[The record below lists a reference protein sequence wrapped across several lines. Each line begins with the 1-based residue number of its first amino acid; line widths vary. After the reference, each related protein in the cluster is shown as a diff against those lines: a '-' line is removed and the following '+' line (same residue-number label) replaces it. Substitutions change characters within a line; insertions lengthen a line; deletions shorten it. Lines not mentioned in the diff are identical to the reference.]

1 MANIKILPEDFELS
15 KSGATTITLGTKDTY
30 VLEDIDVVVKPHI
43 GSFNNQASNNI
54 TYTEDTSAATV
65 IPSGGYLYLN
75 QGWFENTKISLGH
88 LIPEIA
94 DKDAGV
100 SHILYGYK
108 AYDEAGNLITGTMA
122 TVDPKFDG
130 GGLSVTPSVISLTGP
145 KVTVS
150 SSGTFTSAT
159 NYGVTSTA
167 PTTGTDGTNYLTID
181 GKASVTTKGS
191 VKASATAT
199 RGAVLYNGVYKGYLD
214 KADNTQVLATANTT
228 TESTASEIGA
238 TITDSFKPLYIPIV
252 SVTGTGGTLS
262 KASSGNSVSITGTN
276 PTVTLSYDGKFTDS
290 TIGASYGVTT
300 TEPTTGE
307 DGTDFLKVGVGG
319 TSDSQ
324 PFTGSATIKVERAAV
339 TNSGLKQGAINIAN
353 GATLLTAGSGTF
365 THSGTLNVTASLS
378 NDKAYYIPI
387 IKSMPVKGGGMTQA
401 SSRVEINGNNPTVTI
416 KKSGS
421 FTDVA
426 SGGVGASYGVTTTA
440 PTTGTDG
447 TNFLKITI
455 GGESDSQTFT
465 GASKIYVNR
474 AAVTHDG
481 AAAGAIK
488 WANKSSILA
497 GITNQAF
504 SAETDTNT
512 QRSVTATV
520 TGGTSY
526 YIPIVSLTNKGT
538 GGSVTASAT
547 ANVNITK
554 PKVDY
559 TSTGTV
565 TTNLDSLG
573 VSHSPFEGEEDGSGY
588 YSLVIT
594 PTATSDGSVSGT
606 VSGTWSRTAVKSS
619 GTYQGAVNLSTTTQ
633 FLAAGSG
640 TITSAET
647 SPTSIGVDF
656 SSVTD
661 DDKNWYFKR
670 AKVSSTGGG
679 LENATLS
686 VTGAV
691 PTVTPD
697 INFTSRTGS
706 TNGSAITLSTYG
718 ITTTA
723 PTTGNWVV
731 FDPTGSSTEA
741 TFTGSVIA
749 ARSSLTISVSKG
761 LTGDTSSL
769 VERATKKYSGT
780 KKFRANVGEGTNR
793 YIPVQ
798 AVNAE
803 VSLHSVTYPTVD
815 YSESAGYYISGVKQN
830 SVPSGILLAQTSNPS
845 DFNTE
850 KYIKIEP
857 TSGGLTLGNS
867 KTTAKGSISAGI
879 TAGGSKTTT
888 ESTRQIGVNQGTIK
902 SCYIKV
908 YDYSY
913 TVS

>member
-1 MANIKILPEDFELS
+1 MANIQILPQNFELT
-15 KSGATTITLGTKDTY
+15 KSSATTITLGTKDTY

-43 GSFNNQASNNI
+43 GSFNNQATTGV
-54 TYTEDTSAATV
+54 TYTENTADATV

-100 SHILYGYK
+100 KQILSGYK

-130 GGLSVTPSVISLTGP
+130 GGLSVTPSVTGLTNP
-145 KVTVS
+145 TVTVI

-181 GKASVTTKGS
+181 GSATVTKGS
-191 VKASATAT
+191 VKATASAT
-199 RGAVLYNGVYKGYLD
+199 RGAVLYNGAYTGYLN
-214 KADNTQVLATANTT
+214 KADNTQALGSANITQT
-228 TESTASEIGA
+228 STASEISP

-252 SVTGTGGTLS
+252 SVTGTGGGLS
-262 KASSGNSVSITGTN
+262 KASSGNSLSITGTN
-276 PTVTLSYDGKFTDS
+276 PTVTLTYDGKFTDT

-319 TSDSQ
+319 TSDTQ
-324 PFTGSATIKVERAAV
+324 TFTGDATIKVDRAAV

-353 GATLLTAGSGTF
+353 GATLLAAGGNSF
-365 THSGTLNVTASLS
+365 THSNTLDITASLS

-387 IKSMPVKGGGMTQA
+387 IKSMPVKGGAMTKA
-401 SSRVEINGNNPTVTI
+401 SSIVEINGVNPTVTI
-416 KKSGS
+416 SNSGK

-447 TNFLKITI
+447 TDFLKIEI
-455 GGESDSQTFT
+455 GGTSDSQTFT
-465 GASKIYVNR
+465 SSSKIYVNR
-474 AAVTHDG
+474 AAVTHNG

-488 WANKSSILA
+488 WTNGSSILA
-497 GITNQAF
+497 GVTNQEF
-504 SAETDTNT
+504 SATTDTNT
-512 QRSVTATV
+512 QKSVTATV
-520 TGGTSY
+520 NGGTSY
-526 YIPIVSLTNKGT
+526 YIPIVSLINKGR
-538 GGSVTASAT
+538 GGIVTASAT
-547 ANVNITK
+547 ANVDIVK

-559 TSTGTV
+559 TPTGTV
-565 TTNLDSLG
+565 TTNLEALG
-573 VSHSPFEGEEDGSGY
+573 VSHRPFEGEEDGSGY

-594 PTATSDGSVSGT
+594 PTTTSEGSVSGSVSGT
-606 VSGTWSRTAVKSS
+606 WNRTAVKSN
-619 GTYQGAVNLSTTTQ
+619 GTYQGAVSLTTNTQ
-633 FLAAGSG
+633 FLASGSG
-640 TITSAET
+640 TFTGTEISSTGF
-647 SPTSIGVDF
+647 GVDF
-656 SSVTD
+656 DSVTD

-670 AKVSSTGGG
+670 AQVTSSGGG
-679 LENATLS
+679 LVDATLGI
-686 VTGAV
+686 TGAV

-697 INFTSRTGS
+697 ISFKSRTGS
-706 TNGSAITLSTYG
+706 TEGSAITLSTYG

-723 PTTGNWVV
+723 PTSGNWVV
-731 FDPTGSSTEA
+731 FDPTGTSTNA
-741 TFTGSVIA
+741 TFTGSVTA

-761 LTGDTSSL
+761 LTGDTSSI
-769 VERATKKYSGT
+769 VERATKTYT
-780 KKFRANVGEGTNR
+780 NTRTFAATVAEGTNR

-798 AVNAE
+798 AVTA
-803 VSLHSVTYPTVD
+803 SVNSHNVTHPTVD
-815 YSESAGYYISGVKQN
+815 YSESAGYYIGGVKQD
-830 SVPSGILLAQTSNPS
+830 SVPSGILLAQTSDPS
-845 DFNTE
+845 DFNTK

-857 TSGGLTLGNS
+857 SGGVTLGSS
-867 KTTAKGSISAGI
+867 KTTATGSISAGI
-879 TAGGSKTTT
+879 TAGGNDTKT
-888 ESTRQIGVNQGTIK
+888 STKPISVIQGTTK
-902 SCYIKV
+902 SCFIKV

>member
-1 MANIKILPEDFELS
+1 MANIQILPQNFELTKGS
-15 KSGATTITLGTKDTY
+15 ATTITLGTKDTY

-43 GSFNNQASNNI
+43 GSFNNQATTNT

-100 SHILYGYK
+100 KQILYGYK

-130 GGLSVTPSVISLTGP
+130 GGLSVNPTVSDLTGP
-145 KVTVS
+145 IVTVS
-150 SSGTFTSAT
+150 SSGTFKTST
-159 NYGVTSTA
+159 NYGVTLTA
-167 PTTGTDGTNYLTID
+167 PSGTDGTNYLTID
-181 GKASVTTKGS
+181 GSARVTTKGS
-191 VKASATAT
+191 VKASASAS

-214 KADNTQVLATANTT
+214 KADNTQVLEEASTSQTT
-228 TESTASEIGA
+228 KAYVIDA
-238 TITDSFKPLYIPIV
+238 TITDSFAPLYIPIV
-252 SVTGTGGTLS
+252 SVTGTGGGLS

-276 PTVTLSYDGKFTDS
+276 PTITLSYDGKFTD
-290 TIGASYGVTT
+290 TTGASYGVTT

-324 PFTGSATIKVERAAV
+324 EFTGDATIKVNRAAV

-353 GATLLTAGSGTF
+353 GATLLEAGGGTF
-365 THSGTLNVTASLS
+365 THSSTRTVTASLS

-387 IKSMPVKGGGMTQA
+387 IKSMPVKGGAMTKA
-401 SSRVEINGNNPTVTI
+401 SSIVEINGVNPTVTI
-416 KKSGS
+416 SKSGS

-455 GGESDSQTFT
+455 DGTSDTNIFT
-465 GASKIYVNR
+465 GSSKIYVNR
-474 AAVTHDG
+474 AAVTHNG

-488 WANKSSILA
+488 WANGSSILA
-497 GITNQAF
+497 GVTNQAF
-504 SAETDTNT
+504 SATTDTNT
-512 QRSVTATV
+512 QKSVTATV
-520 TGGTSY
+520 NGGTSY

-547 ANVNITK
+547 ANVDIVK

-559 TSTGTV
+559 TPTGTV
-565 TTNLDSLG
+565 TTNLEALG
-573 VSHSPFEGEEDGSGY
+573 VSHRPFEGEEDGSGY

-594 PTATSDGSVSGT
+594 PTTTSEGSVSGSVSGT
-606 VSGTWSRTAVKSS
+606 WNRTAVKSN
-619 GTYQGAVNLSTTTQ
+619 GTYQGAVSLTTSTQ
-633 FLAAGSG
+633 FLASGSG
-640 TITSAET
+640 TFTGTEISSTGF
-647 SPTSIGVDF
+647 GVDF
-656 SSVTD
+656 DSVTD

-670 AKVSSTGGG
+670 AQVTSSGGG
-679 LENATLS
+679 LETATLGI
-686 VTGAV
+686 TGAV

-697 INFTSRTGS
+697 ISFRSRTGS
-706 TNGSAITLSTYG
+706 TDGSTITLSTYG

-731 FDPTGSSTEA
+731 FDPTGTSTEA
-741 TFTGSVIA
+741 TFSGSVTA
-749 ARSSLTISVSKG
+749 ARSSLTISISKG
-761 LTGDTSSL
+761 LTGDTSSI
-769 VERATKKYSGT
+769 VERATKTYSGT
-780 KKFRANVGEGTNR
+780 RKFRATVGEGTNR
-793 YIPVQ
+793 YIPVR
-798 AVNAE
+798 AVTASVN
-803 VSLHSVTYPTVD
+803 SHSVTHPTVD
-815 YSESAGYYISGVKQN
+815 YSESAGYYIEGVKQD
-830 SVPSGILLAQTSNPS
+830 SVPSGILLAQSSNPS
-845 DFNTE
+845 DFDTK

-857 TSGGLTLGNS
+857 SGGVTLGS
-867 KTTAKGSISAGI
+867 SSTTATGSISAGI
-879 TAGGSKTTT
+879 TAGGSDTKN
-888 ESTRQIGVNQGTIK
+888 STKPISVIQGTTK

>member
-1 MANIKILPEDFELS
+1 MANIRILPQDFELTKGS
-15 KSGATTITLGTKDTY
+15 ETIISLGTKDTY
-30 VLEDIDVVVKPHI
+30 VLEDIDVVVKPHT
-43 GSFNNQASNNI
+43 GSFNNQATTGT

-75 QGWFENTKISLGH
+75 QGWFDNTKISLGH

-100 SHILYGYK
+100 KQILFGYK

-130 GGLSVTPSVISLTGP
+130 GGLSVTPSVNSLTAP
-145 KVTVS
+145 TVTVD
-150 SSGTFTSAT
+150 SSGTFKTST
-159 NYGVTSTA
+159 TFGVT
-167 PTTGTDGTNYLTID
+167 TTKPSGTDGTNYLTID
-181 GKASVTTKGS
+181 GKASVTKGS
-191 VKASATAT
+191 VKASASAT
-199 RGAVLYNGVYKGYLD
+199 RGAVLYNGAYTGYLN
-214 KADNTQVLATANTT
+214 KADNTQVLPNVSTSNTT
-228 TESTASEIGA
+228 DASEINP

-252 SVTGTGGTLS
+252 SVTGKGGGLS

-276 PTVTLSYDGKFTDS
+276 PTITLTYGGKFTD
-290 TIGASYGVTT
+290 TTGASYGVTT

-319 TSDSQ
+319 SSDSQ
-324 PFTGSATIKVERAAV
+324 EFTGSATIKVDRAAV
-339 TNSGLKQGAINIAN
+339 TNDGLKQGAINIAN
-353 GATLLTAGSGTF
+353 GATLLAAGGGTF
-365 THSGTLNVTASLS
+365 THSGTLDITASLS

-387 IKSMPVKGGGMTQA
+387 IKSMPVKGGDMTQA
-401 SSRVEINGNNPTVTI
+401 SSRVEITGKNPTVTI
-416 KKSGS
+416 SNSGK

-426 SGGVGASYGVTTTA
+426 SGGVGASYGVTTTE

-447 TNFLKITI
+447 TDFLKIEI
-455 GGESDSQTFT
+455 GGTSDSQKFT
-465 GASKIYVNR
+465 GSSKIYVNR
-474 AAVTHDG
+474 AAVTHYG

-488 WANKSSILA
+488 WKNGSSILA
-497 GITNQAF
+497 GVTNQAF

-512 QRSVTATV
+512 QRSVSATV

-526 YIPIVSLTNKGT
+526 YIPIVNLTNKGT
-538 GGSVTASAT
+538 GGSVTVDAT
-547 ANVNITK
+547 ANVDIVK
-554 PKVDY
+554 PKVDC
-559 TSTGTV
+559 TPTGTV
-565 TTNLDSLG
+565 TTNLEALG
-573 VSHSPFEGEEDGSGY
+573 VSHRPFEGEEDGKGY

-594 PTATSDGSVSGT
+594 PTAKSDGSVSGT
-606 VSGTWSRTAVKSS
+606 VSGSWSRTAVKSN

-633 FLAAGSG
+633 FLASGSG

-656 SSVTD
+656 TSVSD

-670 AKVSSTGGG
+670 AKVSSNGGG
-679 LENATLS
+679 LEDATLGI
-686 VTGAV
+686 TGDA

-697 INFTSRTGS
+697 ISFKSRTGS
-706 TNGSAITLSTYG
+706 TNGSAITLSAYG

-731 FDPTGSSTEA
+731 FDPTGTSTNA
-741 TFTGSVIA
+741 TFTGSVTA

-761 LTGDTSSL
+761 LTGDTSSI
-769 VERATKKYSGT
+769 VERAIKDYSGT
-780 KKFRANVGEGTNR
+780 RKFKATVAEGTNR
-793 YIPVQ
+793 YIPVR
-798 AVNAE
+798 AVTAE
-803 VSLHSVTYPTVD
+803 VSSHSVTNPTVN

-845 DFNTE
+845 DFSTK

-857 TSGGLTLGNS
+857 SGGVTLGS
-867 KTTAKGSISAGI
+867 SSTTAKGSILAGI
-879 TAGGSKTTT
+879 TAGGSATTT
-888 ESTRQIGVNQGTIK
+888 ESTQKIGVTTGTTK

-908 YDYSY
+908 YDGGY

>member
-1 MANIKILPEDFELS
+1 MANIKILPDDFELT
-15 KSGATTITLGTKDTY
+15 KSSATTITLGTKDTY

-43 GSFNNQASNNI
+43 GSFNNQATTGV
-54 TYTEDTSAATV
+54 TYTENTADATI
-65 IPSGGYLYLN
+65 IPAEGFLYLN
-75 QGWFENTKISLGH
+75 QGWFDNTKISLGH
-88 LIPEIA
+88 LIPDDVEYTN
-94 DKDAGV
+94 AGV
-100 SHILYGYK
+100 LQILSGYE
-108 AYDEAGNLITGTMA
+108 AYDTNGQKLIGRMA

-130 GGLSVTPSVISLTGP
+130 GGLSVTPSVSNLTGP
-145 KVTVS
+145 TVTVD
-150 SSGTFTSAT
+150 SSGTFKTST
-159 NYGVTSTA
+159 TFGVT
-167 PTTGTDGTNYLTID
+167 TTKPSGTDGTSYLTID
-181 GKASVTTKGS
+181 GSASVTKGS
-191 VKASATAT
+191 VKASASAT
-199 RGAVLYNGVYKGYLD
+199 RGAVSYNGSYAGYLN
-214 KADNTQVLATANTT
+214 KADDTEVLATASTSHTT
-228 TESTASEIGA
+228 KAYEIGA

-252 SVTGTGGTLS
+252 SVTGTGGGLS

-276 PTVTLSYDGKFTDS
+276 PTITLTYGGKFTD
-290 TIGASYGVTT
+290 TTGASYGVTT

-319 TSDSQ
+319 TSVDQ
-324 PFTGSATIKVERAAV
+324 TFTATATIKVDRAAV

-353 GATLLTAGSGTF
+353 GATLLAAGSDSF
-365 THSGTLNVTASLS
+365 THSGTLDITASLS

-387 IKSMPVKGGGMTQA
+387 IKSMPVKGGGMTKA
-401 SSRVEINGNNPTVTI
+401 SSSVEINGVNPTVTI
-416 KKSGS
+416 KNSGK

-455 GGESDSQTFT
+455 SGTSNSQTFT
-465 GASKIYVNR
+465 GSSKIYVDR

-488 WANKSSILA
+488 WKNGSSILA
-497 GITNQAF
+497 GVTNQAF
-504 SAETDTNT
+504 SATTDTTT

-526 YIPIVSLTNKGT
+526 YIPIVSLTDKGK
-538 GGSVTASAT
+538 GGSVTAEAT
-547 ANVNITK
+547 ANVNIDK

-559 TSTGTV
+559 TPTGTV
-565 TTNLDSLG
+565 TTNLEALG

-594 PTATSDGSVSGT
+594 PTTTSEGSVSGSVSGT
-606 VSGTWSRTAVKSS
+606 WNRTAVKSN
-619 GTYQGAVNLSTTTQ
+619 GTYQGAVSLTTSTQ

-656 SSVTD
+656 TSVTD
-661 DDKNWYFKR
+661 DDKKWYFKR

-679 LENATLS
+679 LVDATLGI
-686 VTGAV
+686 TGAA

-697 INFTSRTGS
+697 ISFKSRTGS
-706 TNGSAITLSTYG
+706 TEGSAITLSTYG

-731 FDPTGSSTEA
+731 FDPTGTSTNA
-741 TFTGSVIA
+741 TFTGSVTA

-761 LTGDTSSL
+761 LTGDTSSI
-769 VERATKKYSGT
+769 VERTTKTYTNTRKFAATVAK
-780 KKFRANVGEGTNR
+780 GTNR

-798 AVNAE
+798 T
-803 VSLHSVTYPTVD
+803 VSASVSSHSVTHPTVD
-815 YSESAGYYISGVKQN
+815 YSESAGYYISGVKQE
-830 SVPSGILLAQTSNPS
+830 SVPSGILLAQTSDPS
-845 DFNTE
+845 DFSTK

-857 TSGGLTLGNS
+857 TLGGLTLGNS
-867 KTTAKGSISAGI
+867 KTTATGSISAGI

-888 ESTRQIGVNQGTIK
+888 ESTKQISVNQGTTK

>member
-1 MANIKILPEDFELS
+1 MANIQILPQDFELS

-130 GGLSVTPSVISLTGP
+130 GGLSVTPSVSNLNKP

-181 GKASVTTKGS
+181 GKASVTAKGS
-191 VKASATAT
+191 VKASASAR

-214 KADNTQVLATANTT
+214 KADNTQILEEANTSNTT
-228 TESTASEIGA
+228 TNASEIDV

-252 SVTGTGGTLS
+252 SVTGKGGGLS

-319 TSDSQ
+319 TSDTQ
-324 PFTGSATIKVERAAV
+324 TFTGDATIYVNRAAV
-339 TNSGLKQGAINIAN
+339 TNSGLKQGAINIAD

-387 IKSMPVKGGGMTQA
+387 IKSMPVKGGAMTQA

-416 KKSGS
+416 KKEGA

-440 PTTGTDG
+440 PTGTDG

-455 GGESDSQTFT
+455 DGSSNSQIFT
-465 GASKIYVNR
+465 GSSKIYVNR

-488 WANKSSILA
+488 WTSGSSILA
-497 GITNQAF
+497 GVTNQSF

-526 YIPIVSLTNKGT
+526 YIPIVSLTDKGK
-538 GGSVTASAT
+538 GGSVTVDAT
-547 ANVNITK
+547 ANVDIVK

-559 TSTGTV
+559 TPTGTV
-565 TTNLDSLG
+565 NTNLESLG
-573 VSHSPFEGEEDGSGY
+573 VSHSPFTGSDGSEY

-606 VSGTWSRTAVKSS
+606 VSGTWSRTAVKSN
-619 GTYQGAVNLSTTTQ
+619 GTYQGAVNLTTSTQ

-656 SSVTD
+656 TSVTD
-661 DDKNWYFKR
+661 EDKNWYFKR
-670 AKVSSTGGG
+670 AEVSSTGGG

-686 VTGAV
+686 VTGAA

-697 INFTSRTGS
+697 INFKSRTGS
-706 TNGSAITLSTYG
+706 TDGSAITLSAYG

-731 FDPTGSSTEA
+731 FDPTGTSDEA
-741 TFTGSVIA
+741 TFTGSVTA

-761 LTGDTSSL
+761 LTGATSSL
-769 VERATKKYSGT
+769 VERATKDYSGT
-780 KKFRANVGEGTNR
+780 RKFRANVGAGTNR
-793 YIPVQ
+793 YIPVR

-803 VSLHSVTYPTVD
+803 VISHSVTNPTVD

-830 SVPSGILLAQTSNPS
+830 SVPSGILLAQTSDPS
-845 DFNTE
+845 DFSTK

-857 TSGGLTLGNS
+857 TSGGLTLGS
-867 KTTAKGSISAGI
+867 SSTTAKGSILAGI

-888 ESTRQIGVNQGTIK
+888 ESTRQIGVTTGTTK

-908 YDYSY
+908 YDGGY

>member
-1 MANIKILPEDFELS
+1 MANIQILPQDFELS

-130 GGLSVTPSVISLTGP
+130 GGLSVTPSVSNLNKP

-181 GKASVTTKGS
+181 GSASVTTKGS
-191 VKASATAT
+191 VKASATAK

-214 KADNTQVLATANTT
+214 KADNTQILEEASTSTT
-228 TESTASEIGA
+228 TTNASEIDV
-238 TITDSFKPLYIPIV
+238 TITDSFNTLYIPIV
-252 SVTGTGGTLS
+252 SVTGKGGGLS
-262 KASSGNSVSITGTN
+262 KASSGNSLSITGTN

-319 TSDSQ
+319 SSDTQ
-324 PFTGSATIKVERAAV
+324 RFTGSATIYVNRAAV
-339 TNSGLKQGAINIAN
+339 TNSGLKQGAINIAD
-353 GATLLTAGSGTF
+353 GATLLTAGGGTF
-365 THSGTLNVTASLS
+365 THSNTLDITASLS
-378 NDKAYYIPI
+378 NTKGYYIPI

-416 KKSGS
+416 KKEGA

-440 PTTGTDG
+440 PTGTDG
-447 TNFLKITI
+447 TDFLEITI
-455 GGESDSQTFT
+455 GGESDSQTFK
-465 GASKIYVNR
+465 GSSKIYINR

-488 WANKSSILA
+488 WKNGSSILA
-497 GITNQAF
+497 GVTNQAF

-512 QRSVTATV
+512 QKSVSANV

-526 YIPIVSLTNKGT
+526 YIPIVNLTNKGT
-538 GGSVTASAT
+538 GGSVTVDAT
-547 ANVNITK
+547 ADVNITK
-554 PKVDY
+554 PKVNCN
-559 TSTGTV
+559 STGTV
-565 TTNLDSLG
+565 TTNLESLG
-573 VSHSPFEGEEDGSGY
+573 VSHRPFEGEEDGSGY

-606 VSGTWSRTAVKSS
+606 VSGTWSRTAVKSN
-619 GTYQGAVNLSTTTQ
+619 GTYQGAVNLTTSTQ

-656 SSVTD
+656 TSVTD
-661 DDKNWYFKR
+661 EDKKWYFKR
-670 AKVSSTGGG
+670 AKVSSNGGG
-679 LENATLS
+679 LEDAELGI
-686 VTGAV
+686 TGDA

-697 INFTSRTGS
+697 INFKSRTGS

-731 FDPTGSSTEA
+731 FDPTGTSTEA
-741 TFTGSVIA
+741 TFTGSVTA

-769 VERATKKYSGT
+769 VERATKKYT
-780 KKFRANVGEGTNR
+780 NTRTFKANVGEGTNR
-793 YIPVQ
+793 YIPVR
-798 AVNAE
+798 AVTAE
-803 VSLHSVTYPTVD
+803 VSSHSVTYPTVD
-815 YSESAGYYISGVKQN
+815 YSESAGYYISGVKQT
-830 SVPSGILLAQTSNPS
+830 SVPSGILLAQTSDPS
-845 DFNTE
+845 DFSTK

-857 TSGGLTLGNS
+857 TSGGLTLGS
-867 KTTAKGSISAGI
+867 SSTTATGSISAGI

-888 ESTRQIGVNQGTIK
+888 ESTKQISVNQGTTK

-908 YDYSY
+908 YDGGY

>member
-1 MANIKILPEDFELS
+1 MANIQILPQDFELS

-43 GSFNNQASNNI
+43 GSFNNQASNNT

-88 LIPEIA
+88 LIP
-94 DKDAGV
+94 DDTTYDNAGV
-100 SHILYGYK
+100 KQILSGYE
-108 AYDEAGNLITGTMA
+108 AYDTNGQKLIGTMT

-130 GGLSVTPSVISLTGP
+130 GGLSVNPTVSDLTVP
-145 KVTVS
+145 TVTVI

-181 GKASVTTKGS
+181 SSASVTKGS
-191 VKASATAT
+191 VKASVSAK
-199 RGAVLYNGVYKGYLD
+199 RDAVLYNGAYAGYLN
-214 KADNTQVLATANTT
+214 KADNTQALGAANITQT
-228 TESTASEIGA
+228 STASEISP
-238 TITDSFKPLYIPIV
+238 TVTDGFKPLYIPIV
-252 SVTGTGGTLS
+252 SVTGKGGVLS
-262 KASSGNSVSITGTN
+262 KASSGNSLSITGTN

-339 TNSGLKQGAINIAN
+339 TNDGLKRGAINIAD

-387 IKSMPVKGGGMTQA
+387 IKSMPVKGGAMTQA
-401 SSRVEINGNNPTVTI
+401 SSSVEINGKNPTVTI
-416 KKSGS
+416 KKEGA

-440 PTTGTDG
+440 PTGTDG

-455 GGESDSQTFT
+455 DGKSDSQIFT

-488 WANKSSILA
+488 WKNGSSILA
-497 GITNQAF
+497 GVTNQAF
-504 SAETDTNT
+504 SATTDTNS
-512 QRSVTATV
+512 QRSVSATV

-526 YIPIVSLTNKGT
+526 YIPIVSLTDKGT

-547 ANVNITK
+547 ANVSIDK

-565 TTNLDSLG
+565 TTNLESLG
-573 VSHSPFEGEEDGSGY
+573 VSHRPFEGEEDGSGY

-594 PTATSDGSVSGT
+594 PTATSDGSVSGS
-606 VSGTWSRTAVKSS
+606 VSGTWSRTAVKSN
-619 GTYQGAVNLSTTTQ
+619 GTYQGAVNLTTSTQ

-656 SSVTD
+656 TSVTD
-661 DDKNWYFKR
+661 EDKKWYFKR
-670 AKVSSTGGG
+670 AKVSSNGGG
-679 LENATLS
+679 LEDATLGI
-686 VTGAV
+686 TGAV

-697 INFTSRTGS
+697 ISFKSRTGS
-706 TNGSAITLSTYG
+706 TDGSAITLSTYG

-741 TFTGSVIA
+741 TFTGSVTA
-749 ARSSLTISVSKG
+749 ARSLLTISVSKG

-769 VERATKKYSGT
+769 VERATRKYT
-780 KKFRANVGEGTNR
+780 NTRTFKATVGAGTNR

-798 AVNAE
+798 SVTAS
-803 VSLHSVTYPTVD
+803 VSSHSVTNPTVD
-815 YSESAGYYISGVKQN
+815 YSESAGYYIRGVKQE
-830 SVPSGILLAQTSNPS
+830 SVPSGILLAQSSKPS

-857 TSGGLTLGNS
+857 TSGGLTLGS
-867 KTTAKGSISAGI
+867 SSTTAKGSILAGI
-879 TAGGSKTTT
+879 TAGGNDTKTSTKEISVTT
-888 ESTRQIGVNQGTIK
+888 GTTK

-908 YDYSY
+908 YDGGY

>member
-1 MANIKILPEDFELS
+1 MANIQILPQDFELS
-15 KSGATTITLGTKDTY
+15 KSSATTITLGTKDTY
-30 VLEDIDVVVKPHI
+30 VLDDIDVVVKPHI
-43 GSFNNQASNNI
+43 GSFNNQASTGT

-88 LIPEIA
+88 LIPDDVEYTN
-94 DKDAGV
+94 AGV
-100 SHILYGYK
+100 LEILSGYE
-108 AYDEAGNLITGTMA
+108 AYDTNGQKLIGTMA

-130 GGLSVTPSVISLTGP
+130 GGLSVTPSVNSLTAP
-145 KVTVS
+145 KVTVD
-150 SSGTFTSAT
+150 SSGTFKTST
-159 NYGVTSTA
+159 TFGVT
-167 PTTGTDGTNYLTID
+167 TTKPSGTDGTNYLTID
-181 GKASVTTKGS
+181 GKASVTKGS
-191 VKASATAT
+191 VKASASAT

-214 KADNTQVLATANTT
+214 KADNTQVLEEVSTSKTT
-228 TESTASEIGA
+228 TDASEINP
-238 TITDSFKPLYIPIV
+238 TITDSFAPLYIPIV
-252 SVTGTGGTLS
+252 SVTGTGGALS

-276 PTVTLSYDGKFTDS
+276 PTITLTYGGKFTD
-290 TIGASYGVTT
+290 TTGASYGVTT

-319 TSDSQ
+319 TSDTQ
-324 PFTGSATIKVERAAV
+324 TFTGDATIKVDRAAV
-339 TNSGLKQGAINIAN
+339 TNSGLKQGAINIAD
-353 GATLLTAGSGTF
+353 GATLLAGGSDSF
-365 THSGTLNVTASLS
+365 THSNTLDITASLS

-416 KKSGS
+416 SKSGK

-447 TNFLKITI
+447 TNFLKIEI
-455 GGESDSQTFT
+455 GGTSDTKIFKGS
-465 GASKIYVNR
+465 SKIYVNR

-488 WANKSSILA
+488 WKNGSSILD
-497 GITNQAF
+497 GVTNQAF

-512 QRSVTATV
+512 QKSVTATV

-526 YIPIVSLTNKGT
+526 YIPIVNLTDKGT

-547 ANVNITK
+547 ANVSISK
-554 PKVDY
+554 PKVNY
-559 TSTGTV
+559 TPTGTV
-565 TTNLDSLG
+565 TTNLESLG
-573 VSHSPFEGEEDGSGY
+573 VSHRPFEGEEDGSGY

-606 VSGTWSRTAVKSS
+606 VSGTWSRTAVKSN
-619 GTYQGAVNLSTTTQ
+619 GTYQGAVSLTTSTQ

-661 DDKNWYFKR
+661 EDKKWYFKR
-670 AKVSSTGGG
+670 AKVSSNGGG
-679 LENATLS
+679 LEDATLGI
-686 VTGAV
+686 TGDA
-691 PTVTPD
+691 PTVTPN
-697 INFTSRTGS
+697 INFLSRTNS

-718 ITTTA
+718 ITETA
-723 PTTGNWVV
+723 PTSGSWVV
-731 FDPTGSSTEA
+731 FDPTGTSNSA
-741 TFTGSVIA
+741 TFTGSVTA

-761 LTGDTSSL
+761 LTGDINSI
-769 VERATKKYSGT
+769 VERATKTYSGT
-780 KKFRANVGEGTNR
+780 RKFAATVGAGTNR

-798 AVNAE
+798 AVSAE
-803 VSLHSVTYPTVD
+803 VSSHSVTNPTVN
-815 YSESAGYYISGVKQN
+815 YSESAGYYISGVKQD
-830 SVPSGILLAQTSNPS
+830 SVPSGILLAQTSKPS
-845 DFNTE
+845 DFNTK
-850 KYIKIEP
+850 KYIRIDP
-857 TSGGLTLGNS
+857 LGGVTQGS
-867 KTTAKGSISAGI
+867 SSTTATGSISAGI
-879 TAGGSKTTT
+879 TSGGSKTTAA
-888 ESTRQIGVNQGTIK
+888 STKEIGVTSGTTK

-908 YDYSY
+908 YDGGY

>member
-1 MANIKILPEDFELS
+1 MANIRILPQDFELTKGS
-15 KSGATTITLGTKDTY
+15 ETIISLGTKDTY

-43 GSFNNQASNNI
+43 GSFNNQATDGV
-54 TYTEDTSAATV
+54 TYTENTADATV
-65 IPSGGYLYLN
+65 IPAEGFLYLN

-88 LIPEIA
+88 LIPDDVEYTN
-94 DKDAGV
+94 AGV
-100 SHILYGYK
+100 SEILSGYE
-108 AYDEAGNLITGTMA
+108 AYDTNGQKLIGTMA

-130 GGLSVTPSVISLTGP
+130 GGLSVTPSVSNLTAP

-150 SSGTFTSAT
+150 SSGTFKSAT
-159 NYGVTSTA
+159 SYGVTSTA
-167 PTTGTDGTNYLTID
+167 PSGTDGTNYLTID
-181 GKASVTTKGS
+181 GSASVTTKGS
-191 VKASATAT
+191 VKASASAT
-199 RGAVLYNGVYKGYLD
+199 RGAVLYNGAYAGYLN
-214 KADNTQVLATANTT
+214 KADDTEVLSTATT
-228 TESTASEIGA
+228 SKSSDASEIGA
-238 TITDSFKPLYIPIV
+238 IITDSFNPLYIPIV
-252 SVTGTGGTLS
+252 SVTGKGGTLS

-290 TIGASYGVTT
+290 TVGASYGVTT

-324 PFTGSATIKVERAAV
+324 TFTGSATIKVERAAV
-339 TNSGLKQGAINIAN
+339 TNDGLKQGAINIAD
-353 GATLLTAGSGTF
+353 GAKLLTAGGGTF
-365 THSGTLNVTASLS
+365 THSGTLDITASLS

-387 IKSMPVKGGGMTQA
+387 IKSMPVKGGAMTQA

-416 KKSGS
+416 KKEGA

-440 PTTGTDG
+440 PTGTDG

-455 GGESDSQTFT
+455 SGTSDSQIFT

-488 WANKSSILA
+488 WTSGSSILDR
-497 GITNQAF
+497 ITNQAF

-512 QRSVTATV
+512 QKSVSATV

-526 YIPIVSLTNKGT
+526 YIPIVSLTDKGK
-538 GGSVTASAT
+538 GGSVTVNAT
-547 ANVNITK
+547 ANVDIVK
-554 PKVDY
+554 PKVNY
-559 TSTGTV
+559 TPTGTV
-565 TTNLDSLG
+565 TTNLESLG
-573 VSHSPFEGEEDGSGY
+573 VSHRPFTGGNDGSDY

-606 VSGTWSRTAVKSS
+606 VSGTWSRTAVKSN
-619 GTYQGAVNLSTTTQ
+619 GTYQGAVNLTTSTQ

-656 SSVTD
+656 TSVTD
-661 DDKNWYFKR
+661 DDKKWYFKR
-670 AKVSSTGGG
+670 AKVSSNGGG
-679 LENATLS
+679 LEDATLGI
-686 VTGAV
+686 TGAV

-697 INFTSRTGS
+697 ISFKSRTGS
-706 TNGSAITLSTYG
+706 TDGSAITLSTYG

-731 FDPTGSSTEA
+731 FDPTGTSTEA

-761 LTGDTSSL
+761 LTGDTSSI
-769 VERATKKYSGT
+769 VEGTTKTYTNTREFAATV
-780 KKFRANVGEGTNR
+780 AEGTNR

-798 AVNAE
+798 AVTAE
-803 VSLHSVTYPTVD
+803 VSSHSVTYPTVD
-815 YSESAGYYISGVKQN
+815 YSESAGYYISGVKQD
-830 SVPSGILLAQTSNPS
+830 SVPSGILLAQTSDPS
-845 DFNTE
+845 DFSTK

-888 ESTRQIGVNQGTIK
+888 ESTQQIGVNQGTTK

-908 YDYSY
+908 YEGGYI
-913 TVS
+913 VS

>member
-1 MANIKILPEDFELS
+1 MANIQILPQDFELS
-15 KSGATTITLGTKDTY
+15 KSSATTITLGTKDTY

-43 GSFNNQASNNI
+43 GSFNNQASTGT

-100 SHILYGYK
+100 SHILSGYK

-122 TVDPKFDG
+122 TVDPQFDG
-130 GGLSVTPSVISLTGP
+130 GGLSVTPSVSDLTVP
-145 KVTVS
+145 TVTVI

-181 GKASVTTKGS
+181 GGASVTKGS

-199 RGAVLYNGVYKGYLD
+199 RGAVLYNGAYTGYLD

-228 TESTASEIGA
+228 TESTASEISP

-252 SVTGTGGTLS
+252 SVTGKGGGLS
-262 KASSGNSVSITGTN
+262 KASSGNSVSITGTA
-276 PTVTLSYDGKFTDS
+276 PTVTLSYGGKFTD
-290 TIGASYGVTT
+290 TTGASYGVTT
-300 TEPTTGE
+300 TAPTGT
-307 DGTDFLKVGVGG
+307 DGTDFLKIGVGG
-319 TSDSQ
+319 SSDTQ
-324 PFTGSATIKVERAAV
+324 TFTGDATIKVERAAV
-339 TNSGLKQGAINIAN
+339 TNSGLKRGAINIAD
-353 GATLLTAGSGTF
+353 GAKLLEAGSNSF
-365 THSGTLNVTASLS
+365 THSNTLDITASLS
-378 NDKAYYIPI
+378 NTKGYYIPI
-387 IKSMPVKGGGMTQA
+387 IKSMPVKGGAMTQA
-401 SSRVEINGNNPTVTI
+401 SSSVEINGNNPTVTI

-455 GGESDSQTFT
+455 SGTSDSQKFT

-488 WANKSSILA
+488 WTSGSSILD
-497 GITNQAF
+497 GVTNQAF
-504 SAETDTNT
+504 SATTDTNSE
-512 QRSVTATV
+512 RSVTASV

-526 YIPIVSLTNKGT
+526 YIPIVNLTNKGT
-538 GGSVTASAT
+538 GGSVTARAS
-547 ANVNITK
+547 ANVTITE
-554 PKVDY
+554 PKVDC
-559 TSTGTV
+559 TPTGTV

-573 VSHSPFEGEEDGSGY
+573 VSHSPFTGEEDGKGY

-594 PTATSDGSVSGT
+594 PTAKSDGSVSGT
-606 VSGTWSRTAVKSS
+606 VSGSWSRTAVKSN
-619 GTYQGAVNLSTTTQ
+619 GTYQGAVNLTTSTE
-633 FLAAGSG
+633 FLAPGSG
-640 TITSAET
+640 NFNGTEISSTG
-647 SPTSIGVDF
+647 IGVDF
-656 SSVTD
+656 SLVTD
-661 DDKNWYFKR
+661 DDKKWYFKR

-679 LENATLS
+679 LEDATLGI
-686 VTGAV
+686 TGDA
-691 PTVTPD
+691 PTVTPN
-697 INFTSRTGS
+697 INFLSRTNS

-718 ITTTA
+718 ITETA
-723 PTTGNWVV
+723 PTSGSWVV
-731 FDPTGSSTEA
+731 FDPTGTSNSA
-741 TFTGSVIA
+741 TFTGSVTA
-749 ARSSLTISVSKG
+749 ARSSLTISVTKG
-761 LTGDTSSL
+761 LTGDINSI
-769 VERATKKYSGT
+769 VEGATKDYSGT
-780 KKFRANVGEGTNR
+780 RTFKATVGAGTNR

-798 AVNAE
+798 AVSAE
-803 VSLHSVTYPTVD
+803 VSSHSVTHPTVD
-815 YSESAGYYISGVKQN
+815 YSESAGYYIRGVKQE
-830 SVPSGILLAQTSNPS
+830 SVPSGILLSQTSKPS
-845 DFNTE
+845 DFTTE
-850 KYIKIEP
+850 KYIRIDP
-857 TSGGLTLGNS
+857 LGGVTQGS
-867 KTTAKGSISAGI
+867 SSTTATGSILAGI
-879 TAGGSKTTT
+879 TAGGSKTTAA
-888 ESTRQIGVNQGTIK
+888 STKEISVTTGTTK

-908 YDYSY
+908 YDGGY

>member
-1 MANIKILPEDFELS
+1 MANIQILPQDFELS
-15 KSGATTITLGTKDTY
+15 KSSATTITLGTKDTY

-43 GSFNNQASNNI
+43 GSFNNQATTGV
-54 TYTEDTSAATV
+54 TYTENTTDATV

-75 QGWFENTKISLGH
+75 QGWFDNTKISLGH

-94 DKDAGV
+94 SNDAGV
-100 SHILYGYK
+100 SHILSGYK

-130 GGLSVTPSVISLTGP
+130 GGLSVTPSVNSLTAP
-145 KVTVS
+145 KVTVD
-150 SSGTFTSAT
+150 SSGTFKTATS
-159 NYGVTSTA
+159 YGVTSTA
-167 PTTGTDGTNYLTID
+167 PSGTDGTNYLTID

-199 RGAVLYNGVYKGYLD
+199 RTAVLYNGAYTGYLD
-214 KADNTQVLATANTT
+214 KADDTQVLATANM
-228 TESTASEIGA
+228 SKASDASEIDV

-252 SVTGTGGTLS
+252 SVTGKGGGLS

-276 PTVTLSYDGKFTDS
+276 PTITLTYGGKFTD
-290 TIGASYGVTT
+290 TTGASYGVTT

-319 TSDSQ
+319 TSDIQ
-324 PFTGSATIKVERAAV
+324 TFTGDATIVVDRAVV
-339 TNSGLKQGAINIAN
+339 TNDGLKRGAINIAD
-353 GATLLTAGSGTF
+353 GAKLLGAGSGTF
-365 THSGTLNVTASLS
+365 THSNTRTVTASLS

-387 IKSMPVKGGGMTQA
+387 IKSMPVKGGAMTQA
-401 SSRVEINGNNPTVTI
+401 SSSVEINGNNPTVTI
-416 KKSGS
+416 SNSGS

-440 PTTGTDG
+440 PTGTDG

-455 GGESDSQTFT
+455 DGTSDSQTFT

-474 AAVTHDG
+474 AAVTHNG

-488 WANKSSILA
+488 WANGSSILD
-497 GITNQAF
+497 GVTNQAF
-504 SAETDTNT
+504 SATTDTNSE
-512 QRSVTATV
+512 RSVTATV
-520 TGGTSY
+520 NGGTSY
-526 YIPIVSLTNKGT
+526 YIPIVNLTNKGT

-547 ANVNITK
+547 ANVDIVK
-554 PKVDY
+554 PKVNY
-559 TSTGTV
+559 TPTGTV

-573 VSHSPFEGEEDGSGY
+573 VSHSPFTGSDGSEY

-606 VSGTWSRTAVKSS
+606 VSGSWSRTAVKSN
-619 GTYQGAVNLSTTTQ
+619 GTYQGAVSLTTSTQ

-656 SSVTD
+656 TSVTD
-661 DDKNWYFKR
+661 DDKKWYFKR
-670 AKVSSTGGG
+670 AKVKSNGGDLETAELGITGD
-679 LENATLS
+679 A
-686 VTGAV
+686 

-697 INFTSRTGS
+697 INFKSRTG
-706 TNGSAITLSTYG
+706 TTDGAAITLSTYG
-718 ITTTA
+718 ITETT
-723 PTTGNWVV
+723 PSSGSWVV
-731 FDPTGSSTEA
+731 FDPTGTSNSA
-741 TFTGSVIA
+741 TFTGSVTA

-761 LTGDTSSL
+761 LTGDASSI
-769 VERATKKYSGT
+769 VERATKKYTNTRTFAATVAAG
-780 KKFRANVGEGTNR
+780 KNR

-798 AVNAE
+798 AVTAS
-803 VSLHSVTYPTVD
+803 VSSHSVTNPTVD

-845 DFNTE
+845 DFSTK

-857 TSGGLTLGNS
+857 SGGVTQGSS
-867 KTTAKGSISAGI
+867 KTTATGSISAGI
-879 TAGGSKTTT
+879 TAGGNDTKT
-888 ESTRQIGVNQGTIK
+888 STQSIGVTSGTTK
-902 SCYIKV
+902 SCFIKV
-908 YDYSY
+908 YDGGYI
-913 TVS
+913 VS

>member
-130 GGLSVTPSVISLTGP
+130 GGLSVSPSVSNLTGP
-145 KVTVS
+145 TVTVS

-167 PTTGTDGTNYLTID
+167 PSGTDGTNYLTID
-181 GKASVTTKGS
+181 GSASVTTKGS
-191 VKASATAT
+191 VKASASAT
-199 RGAVLYNGVYKGYLD
+199 RGAVLYNGAYAGYLN
-214 KADNTQVLATANTT
+214 KADDTEVLSTATT
-228 TESTASEIGA
+228 SKSSDASEIGA
-238 TITDSFKPLYIPIV
+238 IITDSFNPLYIPIV
-252 SVTGTGGTLS
+252 SVTGKGGTLS

-339 TNSGLKQGAINIAN
+339 TNNGLKRGAINIAD

-365 THSGTLNVTASLS
+365 THSSTLDITASLS

-416 KKSGS
+416 KKEGA

-440 PTTGTDG
+440 PTGTDG

-455 GGESDSQTFT
+455 SGTSDSQTFK
-465 GASKIYVNR
+465 GSSKIYVNR

-488 WANKSSILA
+488 WANGSSILDR
-497 GITNQAF
+497 ITNQAF

-526 YIPIVSLTNKGT
+526 YIPIVSLTDKGT
-538 GGSVTASAT
+538 GGIVTASAS
-547 ANVNITK
+547 ADVNITK
-554 PKVDY
+554 PKVDCKP
-559 TSTGTV
+559 TGTV
-565 TTNLDSLG
+565 TTNLESLG
-573 VSHSPFEGEEDGSGY
+573 VSHRPFTGGDGSDY

-594 PTATSDGSVSGT
+594 PTATSDGSVSGS

-633 FLAAGSG
+633 FLAAVNGIFTG
-640 TITSAET
+640 TDIS
-647 SPTSIGVDF
+647 STSIGVDF
-656 SSVTD
+656 TSVTNE
-661 DDKNWYFKR
+661 DKNWYFKR
-670 AKVSSTGGG
+670 AEVSSTGGG
-679 LENATLS
+679 LEDAELGI
-686 VTGAV
+686 TGAV

-706 TNGSAITLSTYG
+706 TDGSAITLSTYG

-723 PTTGNWVV
+723 PSSGSWVV
-731 FDPTGSSTEA
+731 FDPTGTSNSA
-741 TFTGSVIA
+741 TFTGSVTA

-769 VERATKKYSGT
+769 VERATKKYT
-780 KKFRANVGEGTNR
+780 NTRTFKATVAAGTNR

-803 VSLHSVTYPTVD
+803 VSSHNVTFPTVD
-815 YSESAGYYISGVKQN
+815 YSESAGYYISGVKQA
-830 SVPSGILLAQTSNPS
+830 SVPSGILLAQTSDPS
-845 DFNTE
+845 DFSTK

-867 KTTAKGSISAGI
+867 KTTAKGSILAGI

-888 ESTRQIGVNQGTIK
+888 ESTKQISVNQGTTK

-908 YDYSY
+908 YDGGY

>member
-1 MANIKILPEDFELS
+1 MANIQILPQDFELS

-130 GGLSVTPSVISLTGP
+130 GGLSVTPSVNSLTAP
-145 KVTVS
+145 KVTVD
-150 SSGTFTSAT
+150 SSGTFKTAT

-167 PTTGTDGTNYLTID
+167 PSGTDGTNYLTID
-181 GKASVTTKGS
+181 GKASVTKGS
-191 VKASATAT
+191 VKASATAR
-199 RGAVLYNGVYKGYLD
+199 RGAVLYNGVYKGFLD
-214 KADNTQVLATANTT
+214 KADNTQILEEASTSTT
-228 TESTASEIGA
+228 TTDASEINP
-238 TITDSFKPLYIPIV
+238 TITDSFNPLYIPIV
-252 SVTGTGGTLS
+252 SVTGTGGGLS
-262 KASSGNSVSITGTN
+262 KASSGNSLSITGTN
-276 PTVTLSYDGKFTDS
+276 PTITLTYGGKFTD
-290 TIGASYGVTT
+290 TTGASYGVTT

-319 TSDSQ
+319 ESDTQ
-324 PFTGSATIKVERAAV
+324 TFTGDATIKVDRAVV
-339 TNSGLKQGAINIAN
+339 TNDGLKQGAINIAD
-353 GATLLTAGSGTF
+353 GAKLLGAGSGTF
-365 THSGTLNVTASLS
+365 THSNTRTVTASLS

-387 IKSMPVKGGGMTQA
+387 IKSMPVSGGDMTQA

-416 KKSGS
+416 KNSGK

-455 GGESDSQTFT
+455 SGTSDSQIFT

-474 AAVTHDG
+474 AAVTHNG

-488 WANKSSILA
+488 WANGSSILA
-497 GITNQAF
+497 GVTNQAF

-512 QRSVTATV
+512 QKSVSAIV

-526 YIPIVSLTNKGT
+526 YIPIVSLENKGT
-538 GGSVTASAT
+538 GGSVTASAS
-547 ANVNITK
+547 ADVKITK
-554 PKVDY
+554 PKVDC
-559 TSTGTV
+559 TPTGTV
-565 TTNLDSLG
+565 TTNLESLG
-573 VSHSPFEGEEDGSGY
+573 VSHRPFTGSDGSEY

-606 VSGTWSRTAVKSS
+606 VSGTWSRTAVNSN
-619 GTYQGAVNLSTTTQ
+619 GTYQGAVNLTTSTQ
-633 FLAAGSG
+633 FLAAVNG
-640 TITSAET
+640 TTFTGTEIS
-647 SPTSIGVDF
+647 SRGIGVDF
-656 SSVTD
+656 TSVTN
-661 DDKNWYFKR
+661 DDKEWYFKR
-670 AKVSSTGGG
+670 AKVSSNGGG
-679 LENATLS
+679 LEDATLGI
-686 VTGAV
+686 TGAV

-697 INFTSRTGS
+697 ITFKSRTGS
-706 TNGSAITLSTYG
+706 TDGSAITLSTYG

-731 FDPTGSSTEA
+731 FDPTGTSTEA
-741 TFTGSVIA
+741 TFTGSVTA

-761 LTGDTSSL
+761 LTGDTSSI
-769 VERATKKYSGT
+769 VERATKDYSGT
-780 KKFRANVGEGTNR
+780 RTFKATVGAGTNR

-798 AVNAE
+798 AVTAS
-803 VSLHSVTYPTVD
+803 VSLHNVTFPTVD
-815 YSESAGYYISGVKQN
+815 YSESAGYYIRGVKQE
-830 SVPSGILLAQTSNPS
+830 SVPSGILLAQSSKPS

-850 KYIKIEP
+850 KYIRIDP
-857 TSGGLTLGNS
+857 SGGVTQGS
-867 KTTAKGSISAGI
+867 SSTTATGSISAGI
-879 TAGGSKTTT
+879 TAGGSATSASTKEISVTSGTT
-888 ESTRQIGVNQGTIK
+888 K

-908 YDYSY
+908 YDGGY

>member
-1 MANIKILPEDFELS
+1 MANIQILPQNFELT
-15 KSGATTITLGTKDTY
+15 KSSETIISLGTKDTY

-43 GSFNNQASNNI
+43 GSFNNQATDGV
-54 TYTEDTSAATV
+54 TYTENTADATI
-65 IPSGGYLYLN
+65 IPAEGFLYLN

-88 LIPEIA
+88 LIPDDVEYTN
-94 DKDAGV
+94 AGV
-100 SHILYGYK
+100 SQILSGYE
-108 AYDEAGNLITGTMA
+108 AYDTNGQKLIGTMA

-130 GGLSVTPSVISLTGP
+130 GGLSVTPSVTGLTNP
-145 KVTVS
+145 TVTVI

-181 GKASVTTKGS
+181 GSATVTKGS
-191 VKASATAT
+191 VKATASAT
-199 RGAVLYNGVYKGYLD
+199 RGAVLYNGAYTGYLD
-214 KADNTQVLATANTT
+214 KADNTQALGSANITQT
-228 TESTASEIGA
+228 STASEISP

-252 SVTGTGGTLS
+252 SVTGKGGTLS

-324 PFTGSATIKVERAAV
+324 TFTGSATIYVNRAAV
-339 TNSGLKQGAINIAN
+339 TNNGLKQGAINIAD
-353 GATLLTAGSGTF
+353 GATLLTAGGGTF
-365 THSGTLNVTASLS
+365 THSGTLDITASLS

-387 IKSMPVKGGGMTQA
+387 IKSMPVSGGDMTQA
-401 SSRVEINGNNPTVTI
+401 SSSVEINGKNPTVTI
-416 KKSGS
+416 KKEGA

-455 GGESDSQTFT
+455 GGTSDSQIFT
-465 GASKIYVNR
+465 GSSSIIVNR
-474 AAVTHDG
+474 AAVTHNS

-488 WANKSSILA
+488 WTNGSSILDA
-497 GITNQAF
+497 LNNQEFRATNN
-504 SAETDTNT
+504 SAKTVKA
-512 QRSVTATV
+512 SV

-526 YIPIVSLTNKGT
+526 YIPIVSLTDKGT
-538 GGSVTASAT
+538 GGSVTVDAT
-547 ANVNITK
+547 ANVDIVK

-559 TSTGTV
+559 TPTGTV
-565 TTNLDSLG
+565 TTNLESLG
-573 VSHSPFEGEEDGSGY
+573 VSHSPFTGGNDGSDY

-594 PTATSDGSVSGT
+594 PTATLDGSVSGS
-606 VSGTWSRTAVKSS
+606 VSGSWSRTAVKSN

-656 SSVTD
+656 TSVTD
-661 DDKNWYFKR
+661 EDKKWYFKR
-670 AKVSSTGGG
+670 AKVSSNGGG
-679 LENATLS
+679 LEDATLGI
-686 VTGAV
+686 TGDA

-697 INFTSRTGS
+697 INFKSRTGS
-706 TNGSAITLSTYG
+706 TDGSAITLSTYG
-718 ITTTA
+718 ITETA
-723 PTTGNWVV
+723 PTSGSWVV
-731 FDPTGSSTEA
+731 FGPTGTSTNA
-741 TFTGSVIA
+741 TFTGSVTA
-749 ARSSLTISVSKG
+749 ERSSLTISVSKG
-761 LTGDTSSL
+761 LTGDTSSI
-769 VERATKKYSGT
+769 VEGTTKTYTNTREFAATV
-780 KKFRANVGEGTNR
+780 AEGTNR

-798 AVNAE
+798 AVTAE
-803 VSLHSVTYPTVD
+803 VSSHSVTYPTVD
-815 YSESAGYYISGVKQN
+815 YSESAGYYISGVKQD
-830 SVPSGILLAQTSNPS
+830 SVPSGILLAQTSDPS
-845 DFNTE
+845 DFSTK

-879 TAGGSKTTT
+879 TAGGSATTT
-888 ESTRQIGVNQGTIK
+888 ESTKQISVNQGTTK

-908 YDYSY
+908 YEGGYI
-913 TVS
+913 VS

>member
-1 MANIKILPEDFELS
+1 MANIKILPDDFELS
-15 KSGATTITLGTKDTY
+15 KSSATTITLGTKDTY
-30 VLEDIDVVVKPHI
+30 VLENIDVVVKPHI

-130 GGLSVTPSVISLTGP
+130 GGLSVTPTVSNLNAPT
-145 KVTVS
+145 VTVS
-150 SSGTFTSAT
+150 SSGTFKTST
-159 NYGVTSTA
+159 TFGVT
-167 PTTGTDGTNYLTID
+167 TTKPSGTDGTSYLTID
-181 GKASVTTKGS
+181 GSATLTKGS
-191 VKASATAT
+191 VKATASAT
-199 RGAVLYNGVYKGYLD
+199 RGAVLYNGVYKGFLD
-214 KADNTQVLATANTT
+214 KADNTQVLEEASTSHTT
-228 TESTASEIGA
+228 KAYEIGA
-238 TITDSFKPLYIPIV
+238 TITDSFAPLYIPIV
-252 SVTGTGGTLS
+252 SVTGTGGGLS
-262 KASSGNSVSITGTN
+262 KASSGNSLSITGTN
-276 PTVTLSYDGKFTDS
+276 PTITLTYGGKFTD
-290 TIGASYGVTT
+290 TTGASYGVTT
-300 TEPTTGE
+300 TEPTTGT

-319 TSDSQ
+319 SSVDQT
-324 PFTGSATIKVERAAV
+324 FTATATIKVDRAAV
-339 TNSGLKQGAINIAN
+339 TNSGLKQGAINIAD
-353 GATLLTAGSGTF
+353 GATLLAGGSDSF
-365 THSGTLNVTASLS
+365 THSSTRTVTASLS

-387 IKSMPVKGGGMTQA
+387 IKSMPVSGGDITKA

-416 KKSGS
+416 KKEGA

-455 GGESDSQTFT
+455 SGSSDTKIFKGS
-465 GASKIYVNR
+465 SKIYVNR

-488 WANKSSILA
+488 WKNGSSILD
-497 GITNQAF
+497 GVTNQAF
-504 SAETDTNT
+504 SAETDTTT
-512 QRSVTATV
+512 QKSVSATV

-547 ANVNITK
+547 ANVDIVK

-559 TSTGTV
+559 TPTGTV
-565 TTNLDSLG
+565 TTNLEALG
-573 VSHSPFEGEEDGSGY
+573 VSHRPFEGEEDGSGY

-594 PTATSDGSVSGT
+594 PTTTSEGSVSGSVSGT
-606 VSGTWSRTAVKSS
+606 WNRTAVKSN
-619 GTYQGAVNLSTTTQ
+619 GTYQGAVNLTTSTE
-633 FLAAGSG
+633 FLASGSG

-656 SSVTD
+656 TSVTD
-661 DDKNWYFKR
+661 DDKKWYFKR
-670 AKVSSTGGG
+670 AQVTSSGGG
-679 LENATLS
+679 LVDATLGI
-686 VTGAV
+686 TGAV

-697 INFTSRTGS
+697 ISFKSRTGS
-706 TNGSAITLSTYG
+706 TEGSAITLSTYG
-718 ITTTA
+718 ITTNA

-731 FDPTGSSTEA
+731 FDPTGTSTKA
-741 TFTGSVIA
+741 TFTGSVTA
-749 ARSSLTISVSKG
+749 ARSSLTISVTKG
-761 LTGDTSSL
+761 LTGATDSI
-769 VERATKKYSGT
+769 VERATKTYT
-780 KKFRANVGEGTNR
+780 NTRKFAATVAKGTNR
-793 YIPVQ
+793 YIPVR
-798 AVNAE
+798 AVTAE
-803 VSLHSVTYPTVD
+803 VNSHNVTYPTVD
-815 YSESAGYYISGVKQN
+815 YSESAVYYIGGVKQN
-830 SVPSGILLAQTSNPS
+830 SVPSGILLAQTSDPS
-845 DFNTE
+845 DFAT
-850 KYIKIEP
+850 KQYIKIYP
-857 TSGGLTLGNS
+857 SGDVTKGS
-867 KTTAKGSISAGI
+867 SSTTAKGSILAGI
-879 TAGGSKTTT
+879 TAGGSATTT
-888 ESTRQIGVNQGTIK
+888 ASTKSISITHGATK

>member
-1 MANIKILPEDFELS
+1 MANIQILPQDFELS

-130 GGLSVTPSVISLTGP
+130 GGLSVTPSVNDLNKP
-145 KVTVS
+145 KVTVN
-150 SSGTFTSAT
+150 SSGTFKTST
-159 NYGVTSTA
+159 TFGVT
-167 PTTGTDGTNYLTID
+167 TTKPSGTDGTNYLTID
-181 GKASVTTKGS
+181 GKASVATKGS
-191 VKASATAT
+191 VKASASAK

-214 KADNTQVLATANTT
+214 KADNTQILEEASTSTT
-228 TESTASEIGA
+228 TNASEIDV
-238 TITDSFKPLYIPIV
+238 TITDNFASLYIPIV
-252 SVTGTGGTLS
+252 SVTGKGGGMT
-262 KASSGNSVSITGTN
+262 KASSGNSLSITGTN

-324 PFTGSATIKVERAAV
+324 TFTGSATINVERAAV
-339 TNSGLKQGAINIAN
+339 TNNGLKRGAINIAD
-353 GATLLTAGSGTF
+353 GVTLLAGGSDSF
-365 THSGTLNVTASLS
+365 THSSTLDITASLS

-387 IKSMPVKGGGMTQA
+387 IKSMPVKGGDMTQA
-401 SSRVEINGNNPTVTI
+401 SSSVEINGKNPTVTI
-416 KKSGS
+416 KKEGA

-440 PTTGTDG
+440 PTGTDG

-455 GGESDSQTFT
+455 DGTSDSQTFK
-465 GASKIYVNR
+465 GSSKIYVNR

-488 WANKSSILA
+488 WANKSSILD

-504 SAETDTNT
+504 SATTDTNS
-512 QRSVTATV
+512 QKSVSANV

-526 YIPIVSLTNKGT
+526 YIPIVNLTNKGT
-538 GGSVTASAT
+538 GGIVTASAT
-547 ANVNITK
+547 ANVSISK

-559 TSTGTV
+559 TPTGTV
-565 TTNLDSLG
+565 TTNLESLG
-573 VSHSPFEGEEDGSGY
+573 VSHRPFEGEEDGSGY

-606 VSGTWSRTAVKSS
+606 VSGTWSRTAVKSN
-619 GTYQGAVNLSTTTQ
+619 GTYQGAVNLTTSTQ

-656 SSVTD
+656 TSVTD

-670 AKVSSTGGG
+670 AEVSSNGGG
-679 LENATLS
+679 LEDATLGI
-686 VTGAV
+686 TGDA
-691 PTVTPD
+691 PTVTPN
-697 INFTSRTGS
+697 INFLSRTGT
-706 TNGSAITLSTYG
+706 TNGSAITLSAYG
-718 ITTTA
+718 ITETA
-723 PTTGNWVV
+723 PTSGNWVV
-731 FDPTGSSTEA
+731 FDPTGTSNSA
-741 TFTGSVIA
+741 TFTGSVTA
-749 ARSSLTISVSKG
+749 ARSLLTINVSKG
-761 LTGDTSSL
+761 LTGDTSAI
-769 VERATKKYSGT
+769 VEKATKKYT
-780 KKFRANVGEGTNR
+780 NTRTFEATVGEGTNR
-793 YIPVQ
+793 YIPVR
-798 AVNAE
+798 AVTAE
-803 VSLHSVTYPTVD
+803 VSSHNVTYPTVD
-815 YSESAGYYISGVKQN
+815 YSESAGYYIRGVKQE
-830 SVPSGILLAQTSNPS
+830 SVPSGILLAQSSKPS

-850 KYIKIEP
+850 KYIRIDP
-857 TSGGLTLGNS
+857 SGGVTQGS
-867 KTTAKGSISAGI
+867 SSTTAKGSILAGI
-879 TAGGSKTTT
+879 TAGGSATTT
-888 ESTRQIGVNQGTIK
+888 ASTKEISVTPGTTK
-902 SCYIKV
+902 SCFIKV
-908 YDYSY
+908 YDGGY